1 MSTTKQTAESGM
13 ANNINRQFLFSKENF
28 TLMFAGLAVIVLG
41 FILMMGGKSSDP
53 NVFNESEIY
62 SSLRITVAPIL
73 VLLGLVIEG
82 YAIMKKPKA

>member
-1 MSTTKQTAESGM
+1 M
-13 ANNINRQFLFSKENF
+13 ANNVNRQFLFSKENF

-53 NVFNESEIY
+53 KVFNESEIY